1 MKKLRILPIVLL
13 FLTALAGCSQAFN
26 EGDDKNSESNAAS
39 GELDLPPGFKAVVVA
54 EGLGTGRH
62 LTVRDNGDV
71 YLQLRSSQDKG
82 STVAMRDTDGDGTA
96 DVIRYFADLPGT
108 GIGIQNGYLYTST
121 TTTVQRFKLQGDQLL
136 PETDPEIVVEGFP
149 EQNQHAAKPFTF
161 DGNGN
166 MYVTVGGPSNA
177 CMEQTR
183 TKGSPG
189 QDPCPQLERHGGIW
203 RFDDGNSGQTQ
214 VEDGYHYATGI
225 RHAVALR
232 WNPAAGK
239 LYAVQH
245 GRDQLN
251 QFFPD
256 MYSTEDNAQLPA
268 EEFLLVEDGSNFGWP
283 YCYYNQ
289 MKEKKLLAP
298 EYGGD
303 RQKVGRC
310 AEMDDPIMGFPGHYA
325 PNDVLFYT
333 GDQFPEKYKNGAFIA
348 FHGSWNRAPE
358 EQEGYNVVF
367 VPFDSE
373 KPSGDWEVFADGFA
387 GVDTIESP
395 GDANHRPTGL
405 AVGPDGA
412 LYVSDSV
419 SGKVWKIVYTGE

>member
-1 MKKLRILPIVLL
+1 MSKIRILSLLLL
-13 FLTALAGCSQAFN
+13 FMTFYTGCSQAFN
-26 EGDDKNSESNAAS
+26 EGNEKRSNPGDDA
-39 GELDLPPGFKAVVVA
+39 ELDLPSGFQAVVVA
-54 EGLGTGRH
+54 EDLGNGRH

-71 YLQLRSSQDKG
+71 YLQLRQSHDKG
-82 STVAMRDTDGDGTA
+82 STVAMRDTDGDGSA
-96 DVIRYFADLPGT
+96 DEIRYFADLPGT
-108 GIGIQNGYLYTST
+108 GIGIHDGYLYTST
-121 TTTVQRFKLQGDQLL
+121 TTTIQRFQFEGDQLL
-136 PETDPEIVVEGFP
+136 PDQNPETIIKGFP

-166 MYVTVGGPSNA
+166 IYVNVGGPSNA

-183 TKGSPG
+183 TQGSPG
-189 QDPCPQLERHGGIW
+189 QDPCPQLERHAGIW
-203 RFDDGNSGQTQ
+203 RFGDTRSGQTQ
-214 VEDGYHYATGI
+214 LDDGYHYATGI

-232 WNPAAGK
+232 WNPVADK

-245 GRDQLN
+245 GRDQLS

-256 MYSTEDNAQLPA
+256 MYSTEDNAKLPA

-289 MKEKKLLAP
+289 IKEKKLLAP

-303 RQKVGRC
+303 RKKVGRC
-310 AEMDDPIMGFPGHYA
+310 ADMDDPIMGFPGHYA

-333 GDQFPEKYKNGAFIA
+333 GDQFPEKYRNGAFIA
-348 FHGSWNRAPE
+348 FHGSWNRAPH

-367 VPFDSE
+367 VPFDGE

-387 GVDTIESP
+387 GLDEVESP
-395 GDANHRPTGL
+395 GDAKYRPTGV
-405 AVGPDGA
+405 AVGPDGS
-412 LYVSDSV
+412 LYVSDSNT
-419 SGKVWKIVYTGE
+419 GKIWKITYTGE

>member
-1 MKKLRILPIVLL
+1 MKKTRILPIVLL
-13 FLTALAGCSQAFN
+13 FLTAFAGCSQAFN
-26 EGDDKNSESNAAS
+26 EEDTKNSEPNGNNAD
-39 GELDLPPGFKAVVVA
+39 LDLPPGFEAVVVA
-54 EGLGTGRH
+54 EDLGTGRH
-62 LTVRDNGDV
+62 LAVRDNGDV
-71 YLQLRSSQDKG
+71 YMQLRSSHDKG
-82 STVAMRDTDGDGTA
+82 STVAMRDTDGDGSA
-96 DVIRYFADLPGT
+96 DVIEYFADLPGT
-108 GIGIQNGYLYTST
+108 GIGIHDGYLYTST
-121 TTTVQRFKLQGDQLL
+121 TTTVQRFEFQGDQLVPEL
-136 PETDPEIVVEGFP
+136 DPETVIEDFP
-149 EQNQHAAKPFTF
+149 DQNQHAAKPFTF

-189 QDPCPQLERHGGIW
+189 QDPCPQLERHAGIW
-203 RFDDGNSGQTQ
+203 KFGADSPGQTQ
-214 VEDGYHYATGI
+214 AEDGDRYATGI

-232 WNPAAGK
+232 WNPVVDE

-245 GRDQLN
+245 GRDQLS

-256 MYSTEDNAQLPA
+256 LYSNEDNAKLPA
-268 EEFLLVEDGSNFGWP
+268 EEFLLVKDGSNFGWP

-289 MKEKKLLAP
+289 MKEKKVLAP

-303 RQKVGRC
+303 RSKVGRC

-333 GDQFPEKYKNGAFIA
+333 GDQFPDKYKNGAFVA
-348 FHGSWNRAPE
+348 FHGSWNRAPQ

-367 VPFDSE
+367 VPFDGE
-373 KPSGDWEVFADGFA
+373 KPSGDWEVFADDFA
-387 GVDTIESP
+387 GVDKIESP
-395 GDANHRPTGL
+395 GDAKYRPTGL

-412 LYVSDSV
+412 LYVSETE
-419 SGKVWKIVYTGE
+419 SGKVWKIMYTGE

>member
-1 MKKLRILPIVLL
+1 MKKTRILPIVLL
-13 FLTALAGCSQAFN
+13 FLTAFAGCSQAFN
-26 EGDDKNSESNAAS
+26 EEDTKNSESNGNNAD
-39 GELDLPPGFKAVVVA
+39 LDLPPGFEAVVVA
-54 EGLGTGRH
+54 EDLGTGRH
-62 LTVRDNGDV
+62 LAVRDNGDV
-71 YLQLRSSQDKG
+71 YMQLRSSHDKG
-82 STVAMRDTDGDGTA
+82 STVAMRDTDGDGSA
-96 DVIRYFADLPGT
+96 DVIEYFADLPGT
-108 GIGIQNGYLYTST
+108 GIGIHDGYLYTST
-121 TTTVQRFKLQGDQLL
+121 TTTVQRFEFQGDQLVPEL
-136 PETDPEIVVEGFP
+136 DPETVIEDFP
-149 EQNQHAAKPFTF
+149 DQNQHAAKPFTF

-189 QDPCPQLERHGGIW
+189 QDPCPQLERHAGIW
-203 RFDDGNSGQTQ
+203 KFGADSPGQTQ
-214 VEDGYHYATGI
+214 AEDGDRYATGI

-232 WNPAAGK
+232 WNPVVDE

-245 GRDQLN
+245 GRDQLS

-256 MYSTEDNAQLPA
+256 LYSNEDNAKLPA
-268 EEFLLVEDGSNFGWP
+268 EEFLLVKDGSNFGWP

-289 MKEKKLLAP
+289 MKEKKVLAP

-303 RQKVGRC
+303 RSKVGRC

-333 GDQFPEKYKNGAFIA
+333 GDQFPDKYKNGAFVA
-348 FHGSWNRAPE
+348 FHGSWNRAPQ

-367 VPFDSE
+367 VPFDGE
-373 KPSGDWEVFADGFA
+373 KPSGDWEVFADDFA
-387 GVDTIESP
+387 GVDKIESP
-395 GDANHRPTGL
+395 GDAKYRPTGL

-412 LYVSDSV
+412 LYVSETE
-419 SGKVWKIVYTGE
+419 SGKVWKIMYTGE